1 MYLFR
6 MTIYEIQEL
15 IVSTTEKH
23 KSNSKKESTKDSLL
37 NSGEFRMWG
46 NLPSK
51 YKKKLNIIVF
61 IFFPVLFTIGFFLSA
76 WTVRQLNLTID
87 KKGLLVVFISL
98 IPLYFISVKSVYKK
112 IKKASMENSDVR

>member
-1 MYLFR
+1 
-6 MTIYEIQEL
+6 
-15 IVSTTEKH
+15 
-23 KSNSKKESTKDSLL
+23 
-37 NSGEFRMWG
+37 MWG